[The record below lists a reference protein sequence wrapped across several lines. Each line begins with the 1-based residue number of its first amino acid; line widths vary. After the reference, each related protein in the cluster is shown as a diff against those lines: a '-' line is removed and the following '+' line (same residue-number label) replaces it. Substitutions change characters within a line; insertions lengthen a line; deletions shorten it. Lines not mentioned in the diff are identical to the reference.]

1 MQLDAILEVAI
12 GLVMMW
18 LILSVA
24 TMEIQNWLTQVL
36 NTRAKFLE
44 GILLDMFKNNK
55 GLLERFYNHP
65 AIKELGKYDR
75 KGNYKKPTYIPNDV
89 FSRVTMELLTNTSKQ
104 GAAAAPETISLSA
117 MADTVKQVK
126 ALGPDLK
133 DLAEHLFPGLEQVDA
148 LSTSV
153 DSIQTKLKQY
163 QDNVEK
169 WFDHNMGSAS
179 GWYKENALTMA
190 FLIGLGLAVA
200 FNVDTINITE
210 RLWREPTIRQAL
222 VAQADTYQLQ
232 PGTANITQVPGFFDS
247 LAMPIGWTTIP
258 TVDQT
263 ACQHAVTFTAEAEVA
278 FRVGNECRALVN
290 IPPVND
296 IFGWVIKILGFVLSA
311 FAARQGAPFWFD
323 MLKKLVNL
331 RSSIQSPSQEE
342 AKG

>member
-24 TMEIQNWLTQVL
+24 TMEFQNWLTQVL

-44 GILLDMFKNNK
+44 KNLLVMFKNNEK
-55 GLLERFYNHP
+55 LLEGFYNYP

-75 KGNYKKPTYIPNDV
+75 KGNYKKPTYIPSEV

-117 MADTVKQVK
+117 MANTVNQVK
-126 ALGPDLK
+126 ALSPDLK
-133 DLAEHLFPGLEQVDA
+133 DLAEHLFPGLEHADA

-169 WFDHNMGSAS
+169 WFDHNMGNAS

-190 FLIGLGLAVA
+190 FLIGLGMAIL

-222 VAQADTYQLQ
+222 VAQADAYQLQ
-232 PGTANITQVPGFFDS
+232 PGAANITQVPGFFDS

-263 ACQHAVTFTAEAEVA
+263 ACQRLVTFTAEAEVA

-296 IFGWVIKILGFVLSA
+296 IFGWVIKILGLILSA